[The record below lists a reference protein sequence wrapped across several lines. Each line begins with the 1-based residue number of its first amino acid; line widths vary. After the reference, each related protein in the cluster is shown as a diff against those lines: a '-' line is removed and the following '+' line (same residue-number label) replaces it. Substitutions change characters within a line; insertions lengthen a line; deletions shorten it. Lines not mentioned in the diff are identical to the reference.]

1 MVHRREADAPNAI
14 WQADHTPLDILLINP
29 DGEASKPWLTT
40 VIDAVRAR
48 Y

>member
-29 DGEASKPWLTT
+29 DGEAAKPW
-40 VIDAVRAR
+40 
-48 Y
+48 

>member
-29 DGEASKPWLTT
+29 DGEAAKPWLTA